1 MRMPPQRLK
10 GPQQQPDQPCVSKSA
25 KKRAS
30 AVVSRTIASGLR
42 LALRFPVD
50 VGDLHLAADGKTI
63 ALCLEDKSVRVFD
76 VASGNQVGV
85 YTIFVAHKQHMVMLQ
100 SFVYLTHATVLP
112 CHLYIAGA
120 VLDRRQYTSRRR
132 GWLLGA

>member
-10 GPQQQPDQPCVSKSA
+10 GPQQQQDKPCVSKPA

-85 YTIFVAHKQHMVMLQ
+85 YTFFVSQTAYGHVAKLCV
-100 SFVYLTHATVLP
+100 SDTCYCIAVPSVY
-112 CHLYIAGA
+112 C
-120 VLDRRQYTSRRR
+120 RCCS
-132 GWLLGA
+132 